1 MFAIS
6 SASPREASAGLSR
19 LVLGQADRSRRSLK
33 NFHWTSWGSLNVEV
47 INSKSEFIN
56 SKSEFITSTFANFE
70 ARAAALRS
78 LIDFNIQILL
88 MPEPIIARLSVRTP
102 SFGPCTMNCW
112 KSSSSHANFCL
123 SKFARC
129 VESKLELMI
138 HKSNSYP
145 PLLPRK
151 NLGRAVENPFE
162 IRSILSLMSYSRLL
176 IKNSVKPD
184 NVLLALL

>member
-6 SASPREASAGLSR
+6 SASPRKASAGLSR

-56 SKSEFITSTFANFE
+56 STFANFE

-102 SFGPCTMNCW
+102 SFGPCTMNYW